1 VIVAGPSRDEAV
13 RSAYHHGNLRQA
25 LVDAGTALAVEG
37 GPASVVLREATRRAG
52 VSHTA
57 AYRHFADREALLGAV
72 ALEAMGALAE
82 AMADAVA
89 RAGTPRE
96 RLRAVGATYV
106 SFALARPGVF
116 QAAFSGHGHAAREM
130 SAAGR
135 ATPLDILGGVLDDL
149 VAAGDVSPQRR
160 AGAEIVAWSAVHGL
174 AQLVTDGPLAALDP
188 ARREGALA
196 LVLDRIEDA
205 LAGSAAS

>member
-1 VIVAGPSRDEAV
+1 VPGSVRDDAL
-13 RSAYHHGNLRQA
+13 RPAYHHGNLREA
-25 LVDAGTALAVEG
+25 LVDAGTALAVES
-37 GPASVVLREATRRAG
+37 GPAGVVLREATRRAG

-72 ALEAMGALAE
+72 AQEAMGALAE
-82 AMADAVA
+82 AMAEAVA

-96 RLRAVGATYV
+96 RLRAVGTTYV
-106 SFALARPGVF
+106 SFALGRPGLF
-116 QAAFSGHGHAAREM
+116 QAAFALHGQAGQAM

-135 ATPLDILGGVLDDL
+135 ATPLDIVTGVLDEF
-149 VAAGDVSPQRR
+149 VAAGEMPPQRR
-160 AGAEIVAWSAVHGL
+160 PGAEIVAWSAVHGF

-188 ARREGALA
+188 ARRQEALA

-205 LAGSAAS
+205 LTGAAAS